1 MKNKINTLFIL
12 LLALVVSCDVDLED
26 TNIDPNNSQTAGDA
40 QTLSSAIGYMG
51 YIVEADLNYSDSFLW
66 SQYYTWGTGVAI
78 GNAERYVSQAGDNN
92 GYWFRTYATSLTD
105 LNYIVNT
112 SNSEAYKGIAN
123 VLKAYLFQGLVDHF
137 GDIPFTEALSGAIED
152 GSVLTPKYDSAETII
167 YPGLV
172 TVLDEALEQLNNA
185 DEDEVGRI
193 GPDDFI
199 YYDEVLMRTDISKWI
214 KFANSL
220 KLRVLMRTSETSPQG
235 PAIQNLINSGTFIE
249 SVADM
254 PAIPFS
260 GAIGDQN
267 PMFARASFGVGNFYF
282 ASNGTLNLL
291 ESLND
296 PRGQVFYS
304 KATTGTAAGTLR
316 GIDQG
321 SIDNEPFTA
330 PGSDYSLA
338 SPYSYSATNSVI
350 LMSPWEV
357 WFLRAEADARYGT
370 SDDAE
375 TAFSTAITLNFSY
388 TGLTELDPVTMVDV
402 PFNPAPY
409 ISSLNFAGA
418 TTLDNQIDLIG
429 VQKWISFNGTQED
442 EGWIES
448 RRFDRPASRLFTDG
462 GIFQTPSLSV
472 LPSGVHPS
480 TWLYPESERSL
491 NPNVLPQRQITDA
504 IFWDN

>member
-1 MKNKINTLFIL
+1 MKNKIKIFIIL
-12 LLALVVSCDVDLED
+12 LLTLGVSCNDSLEEV
-26 TNIDPNNSQTAGDA
+26 NKDPNNSPTAGDA
-40 QTLSSAIGYMG
+40 QVLSSAIGFMG
-51 YIVEADLNYSDSFLW
+51 YIVDADLNYSDSFLW
-66 SQYYTWGTGVAI
+66 SQYYTWGIGVSI
-78 GNAERYVSQAGDNN
+78 GNEERYVSQPGDNN
-92 GYWFRTYATSLTD
+92 NYWLRAYTTSLAD
-105 LNYIVNT
+105 LNYIIKT
-112 SNSEAYKGIAN
+112 SNSNAYKGIAN
-123 VLKAYLFQGLVDHF
+123 VLKAHLFQGLVDHF
-137 GDIPFTEALSGAIED
+137 GDIPFNEALLGAIDD
-152 GSVLTPKYDSAETII
+152 GSVLTPKYDSAETVI
-167 YPGLV
+167 YPALV
-172 TVLDEALEQLNNA
+172 TILDEALEQLNNA
-185 DEDEVGRI
+185 DPDEVGRI

-199 YYDEVLMRTDISKWI
+199 YYDDDEDVMSTDITKWI

-220 KLRVLMRTSETSPQG
+220 KLRVLMRTSESNPQG
-235 PAIQNLINSGTFIE
+235 TAIQNLINSGTFIE

-260 GAIGDQN
+260 GATGDQN
-267 PMFARASFGVGNFYF
+267 PMFARAESGVGNFYF
-282 ASNGTLNLL
+282 ASNGTLDLL

-296 PRGQVFYS
+296 PRGEVFYT

-370 SDDAE
+370 GDDAE
-375 TAFSTAITLNFSY
+375 TAFTSAISLNFNY
-388 TGLTELDPVTMVDV
+388 MGVA
-402 PFNPAPY
+402 NAAAY
-409 ISSLNFAGA
+409 ISSLNFASA
-418 TTLDNQIDLIG
+418 TTLDDQIDLIAI
-429 VQKWISFNGTQED
+429 QKWISFNGTQED

-462 GIFQTPSLSV
+462 GIFQTPLLSV

-491 NPNVLPQRQITDA
+491 NPNVPQQRNITDP